1 MTRKRRSF
9 TKEFKLE
16 RIRELENGKKAVQ
29 IGREYGILPSLIS
42 SWKKDY
48 YENPGQAFQGNGNI
62 YKDEAKIAELERKIG
77 QLYIEN
83 EFLKKALKTLEVR
96 MMEEKK
102 KSINRRNILWS
113 QKIEIHIIH
122 LLSRE

>member
-16 RIRELENGKKAVQ
+16 RIRELENGKKAAQ

-42 SWKKDY
+42 LWKKEY
-48 YENPGQAFQGNGNI
+48 YENPGHAFQGHGNT

-77 QLYIEN
+77 QLYLEN
-83 EFLKKALKTLEVR
+83 EFLKKALKTLEARV
-96 MMEEKK
+96 MEEKK
-102 KSINRRNILWS
+102 KSINRRNIL
-113 QKIEIHIIH
+113 
-122 LLSRE
+122 

>member
-9 TKEFKLE
+9 TREFKLE
-16 RIRELENGKKAVQ
+16 RIRELELGKSAVQ
-29 IGREYGILPSLIS
+29 IGREHGILPVLITR
-42 SWKKDY
+42 WKKEY
-48 YENPGQAFQGNGNI
+48 YDNPGQAFKGNGNI
-62 YKDEAKIAELERKIG
+62 YKEEARIAELERKIG

-102 KSINRRNILWS
+102 KQTNRRNIL
-113 QKIEIHIIH
+113 
-122 LLSRE
+122 

>member
-16 RIRELENGKKAVQ
+16 IIRELENRKKAVQ

-42 SWKKDY
+42 RWKKEY
-48 YENPGQAFQGNGNI
+48 YENLGQAFQGNGKI

-102 KSINRRNILWS
+102 KQTNRRNIL
-113 QKIEIHIIH
+113 
-122 LLSRE
+122 